1 MSPGHAAVD
10 TSAVL
15 LHFRGDDAYTDA
27 LAHLAEIYLP
37 SIALGELVFG
47 ACHSVDPVKSLRLL
61 KTFVAGTTVLSVS
74 GEVAEY
80 YGRIRHD
87 LAVAGKPI
95 PDNDIWIAAIC
106 MQHALPLLARDSHF
120 AHVKGLRLLTP

>member
-1 MSPGHAAVD
+1 MPLGQAAVD

-15 LHFRGDDAYTDA
+15 LHFRGDNAYTDA
-27 LAHLAEIYLP
+27 LADLAEIYLP

-47 ACHSVDPVKSLRLL
+47 ACHSANPVKTRRLL
-61 KTFVAGTTVLSVS
+61 KSFVAGTTVLSVS
-74 GEVAEY
+74 GETAEY

-87 LAVAGKPI
+87 LATLGKPI

-120 AHVKGLRLLTP
+120 AQVKGLRLITP